1 VSSNVIESA
10 GDVGIALG
18 WGRYSRNLSAQG
30 NLIRNCRKGITASV
44 TKGAGPSYIANNVI
58 AGAKIAVIFGL
69 DHLDPMT
76 DDLGKADAMVPE
88 LIQLKDNIIRA

>member
-1 VSSNVIESA
+1 
-10 GDVGIALG
+10 
-18 WGRYSRNLSAQG
+18 
-30 NLIRNCRKGITASV
+30 V